1 MGPDSIPADQY
12 RWLNSNPPEVTGFTM
27 VHGYGNKF
35 YYATRKAKD
44 CPNVWELAWYYDK
57 GDIHWDDEAAFLF
70 RGKIY
75 HGGVWI
81 KKQSVIAAENST
93 TVAALKNTYP
103 GVHHGNTDDLI
114 NPDGY
119 FEKAPVQ
126 GVPSPA
132 TLKNYFFLPPLG
144 TYGGERGG
152 YITPNDWNKLY
163 GLGTYGAYM
172 CSNTY
177 DNLQWFYTWALD
189 FTRTTVRLNNE
200 QNMRNGLPLWK
211 AQ

>member
-1 MGPDSIPADQY
+1 M
-12 RWLNSNPPEVTGFTM
+12 
-27 VHGYGNKF
+27 
-35 YYATRKAKD
+35 
-44 CPNVWELAWYYDK
+44 
-57 GDIHWDDEAAFLF
+57 
-70 RGKIY
+70 
-75 HGGVWI
+75 
-81 KKQSVIAAENST
+81 
-93 TVAALKNTYP
+93 
-103 GVHHGNTDDLI
+103 HHGNTDDLI
-114 NPDGY
+114 HPDGY